1 MLSVS
6 RSVGIT
12 HSLDPFHRY
21 LLGRQWCN
29 LTKQKIIQFSNI
41 STSTPSN
48 KTFILLTSYF
58 DIAGLLTIKICS
70 QIYDWDKKT
79 QGVILSSFFW
89 GYMMMQIPA
98 GVLAKKYGG
107 KLIMLC
113 ALLVNGVLCL
123 ALPTLV
129 YYVSME
135 ENR

>member
-1 MLSVS
+1 M
-6 RSVGIT
+6 
-12 HSLDPFHRY
+12 
-21 LLGRQWCN
+21 
-29 LTKQKIIQFSNI
+29 
-41 STSTPSN
+41 
-48 KTFILLTSYF
+48 LTSYF